1 MTYILRRESI
11 GGNMSDTLQE
21 LSDKQ
26 AITEV
31 IYRYCRGLDRMD
43 AEMVRAVWHQ
53 GGTADYGADMFRG
66 TGDEF
71 VAWVWAAHA
80 GMERHSHQI
89 TNILIE
95 LDGDSAASESYVT
108 VALRTKPEAGKATQ
122 IEARGRY
129 VDRWSQRDGRW
140 AIDHRHF
147 VTDLTT
153 MQETPPLDPATDES
167 RRDRTDPSY
176 EVLAR

>member
-1 MTYILRRESI
+1 MTGS
-11 GGNMSDTLQE
+11 LQE

-43 AEMVRAVWHQ
+43 ADMVRAVWQ
-53 GGTADYGADMFRG
+53 PGGTADYGADMFRG

-71 VAWVWAAHA
+71 VEWVWAAHA

-95 LDGDSAASESYVT
+95 LDGDTAASESYVT
-108 VALRTKPEAGKATQ
+108 VALRTRLDTRTKHDTGKAHQ

-129 VDRWSQRDGRW
+129 VDRWSRREGRW

-147 VTDLTT
+147 VSDLTT
-153 MQETPPLDPATDES
+153 TQETPPLDPTADES

-176 EVLAR
+176 EMLAQ

>member
-1 MTYILRRESI
+1 
-11 GGNMSDTLQE
+11 MSDALQE

-26 AITEV
+26 EITEV

-43 AEMVRAVWHQ
+43 ADLVRSVWHPE
-53 GGTADYGADMFRG
+53 GTADYGPDMFRG
-66 TGDEF
+66 TGDGF
-71 VAWVWAAHA
+71 VDWVCAAHA

-95 LDGDSAASESYVT
+95 VDGDSAASESYVT
-108 VALRTKPEAGKATQ
+108 VALRTKPAAGKSVE
-122 IEARGRY
+122 IVARGRY
-129 VDRWSQRDGRW
+129 VDRWSRRDGRW

-147 VTDLTT
+147 VTDLQTS
-153 MQETPPLDPATDES
+153 QDAPALDADSGES

-176 EVLAR
+176 EVLAQ

>member
-1 MTYILRRESI
+1 
-11 GGNMSDTLQE
+11 MSDPVQE
-21 LSDKQ
+21 LIDKQ

-43 AEMVRAVWHQ
+43 ADLVRSVWHAK
-53 GGTADYGADMFRG
+53 GTADYGAEMFQG
-66 TGDEF
+66 TGDGF
-71 VAWVWAAHA
+71 VEWVWAAHA

-95 LDGDSAASESYVT
+95 VDGDSAASESYVT
-108 VALRTKPEAGKATQ
+108 VALRTKAEAGQATE
-122 IEARGRY
+122 IVARGRY
-129 VDRWSQRDGRW
+129 VDRWSRRDGRW

-147 VTDLTT
+147 VTDLQTA
-153 MQETPPLDPATDES
+153 EAAPALDADAGES

-176 EVLAR
+176 EVLTQ